1 MEEQGNAL
9 ETIRSL
15 APLAAE
21 KMRQILNDPK
31 SSQYAKIQVITLI
44 LNRTYGMPE
53 SSVKLASNRQSME
66 ESIACVRD
74 LFRDLEEKEKEA
86 REIDRQRKKGKEDGG
101 EETEEGIRPG
111 ADSDGP
117 PGADRTR
124 GGVQGPDEAA
134 RGMDP

>member
-1 MEEQGNAL
+1 MEDQGNAL

-74 LFRDLEEKEKEA
+74 LFRDLEEKEKE
-86 REIDRQRKKGKEDGG
+86 DGG

-111 ADSDGP
+111 EDSDGL

>member
-1 MEEQGNAL
+1 MEDQGNAL

-74 LFRDLEEKEKEA
+74 LFRDLEEKEKE
-86 REIDRQRKKGKEDGG
+86 DGG

-111 ADSDGP
+111 EDSDGP

>member
-1 MEEQGNAL
+1 MDQENAL

-74 LFRDLEEKEKEA
+74 LFRDLEEKEKE
-86 REIDRQRKKGKEDGG
+86 DGG

>member
-1 MEEQGNAL
+1 MDQENAL
-9 ETIRSL
+9 ETIRGL

-53 SSVKLASNRQSME
+53 SSVKRASNRQSME

-74 LFRDLEEKEKEA
+74 LFRDMEEKE
-86 REIDRQRKKGKEDGG
+86 REDGG
-101 EETEEGIRPG
+101 EETEEGIRAG

-117 PGADRTR
+117 PGADRES
-124 GGVQGPDEAA
+124 GGVQGPDEAT

>member
-1 MEEQGNAL
+1 MEQGNAL
-9 ETIRSL
+9 DTIRGM

-31 SSQYAKIQVITLI
+31 SSHYAKIQVITLI

-53 SSVKLASNRQSME
+53 NSVKIASNRQSME

-74 LFRDLEEKEKEA
+74 LFRDLEEEEKEKDEA
-86 REIDRQRKKGKEDGG
+86 EKGIQPG
-101 EETEEGIRPG
+101 E
-111 ADSDGP
+111 DSDGP
-117 PGADRTR
+117 PGADRES
-124 GGVQGPDEAA
+124 GGVQGSDAAA